1 MGHELAIAEQEKRRA
16 ELLREAARLLELVK
30 NEGGRPVS
38 REDERIVDLAAQAQ
52 QLEHE
57 ISQLA
62 KDKDKKNAE
71 HTSNRSSG
79 EGGRLDNPSFMSV
92 VELQELERLL
102 SVLLQDK
109 ALIESLS
116 LVEKQQ
122 LKGSR
127 AIAHS
132 LLVAQAS
139 RWMESAS
146 AKTPDEE
153 Q

>member
-1 MGHELAIAEQEKRRA
+1 MKH
-16 ELLREAARLLELVK
+16 LV
-30 NEGGRPVS
+30 E
-38 REDERIVDLAAQAQ
+38 LAAQAQ
-52 QLEHE
+52 ELEHE

-71 HTSNRSSG
+71 HTSNRSSAI
-79 EGGRLDNPSFMSV
+79 GGGLDNPGFMRV
-92 VELQELERLL
+92 EELQELEGLL
-102 SVLLQDK
+102 SLLLQDK

-132 LLVAQAS
+132 LLTAQAS
-139 RWMESAS
+139 RRAESAS
-146 AKTPDEE
+146 AERADEE

>member
-1 MGHELAIAEQEKRRA
+1 
-16 ELLREAARLLELVK
+16 
-30 NEGGRPVS
+30 
-38 REDERIVDLAAQAQ
+38 
-52 QLEHE
+52 
-57 ISQLA
+57 
-62 KDKDKKNAE
+62 
-71 HTSNRSSG
+71 
-79 EGGRLDNPSFMSV
+79 LDNPGFMRV
-92 VELQELERLL
+92 EELQELERLL

-132 LLVAQAS
+132 LLMAQAS
-139 RWMESAS
+139 RWTESAS